1 MNNSKYI
8 MEVTVMKSKKN
19 RGKFNVADA
28 LLNQNLSLRGQKTAI
43 YCGKESVTYEKL
55 FTHVNKFANI
65 LKSLGVKPTERV
77 MIHLPDSPM
86 FFYAF
91 LGSIK
96 YGAWPVPVNTML
108 NESDYEY
115 MIDDMEA
122 RVLVTEKRSNAATI
136 KTNHLCYKLF
146 SDMNLPI
153 LMGFSEPTAD
163 TYPADAD
170 DIAFWLY
177 SSGSTGRPK
186 GVPHRHID
194 MIHSADHYAKHVINM
209 NENDVVFSVSK
220 LFFAYGLGNSL
231 SFPLRYGAS
240 TVLLSSPPT
249 PESVMETVAT
259 FKPTVFFGVPT
270 QYNSVLKKMNGNNPF
285 ESVRV
290 CASAGEALPQAIFN
304 KWEEKTN
311 LKILDGIGSTEALHI
326 FISNMQDDIK
336 PGTSGRVVPGYEA
349 KIIDENGNDVPSG
362 EPGQLIIRGES
373 VTKGYWNKPEVN
385 KEKLMPGGW
394 FKTGDMYTEEDG
406 FFTYQGRGDDMLKAG
421 GIWVSPI
428 EIENVLMQHKAVHEV
443 AVVGHNI
450 EGLSK
455 PFGYISLNQEFKD
468 CADDEEL
475 GEELVR
481 FASERLPKFKWLR
494 GVYFVD
500 ELPKT
505 ANGKIQR
512 FKLRKAS

>member
-1 MNNSKYI
+1 
-8 MEVTVMKSKKN
+8 MKSKKN

-270 QYNSVLKKMNGNNPF
+270 QYNSVLKKATILLNR
-285 ESVRV
+285 SV
-290 CASAGEALPQAIFN
+290 SAHLP
-304 KWEEKTN
+304 
-311 LKILDGIGSTEALHI
+311 
-326 FISNMQDDIK
+326 
-336 PGTSGRVVPGYEA
+336 
-349 KIIDENGNDVPSG
+349 
-362 EPGQLIIRGES
+362 
-373 VTKGYWNKPEVN
+373 
-385 KEKLMPGGW
+385 
-394 FKTGDMYTEEDG
+394 
-406 FFTYQGRGDDMLKAG
+406 
-421 GIWVSPI
+421 
-428 EIENVLMQHKAVHEV
+428 
-443 AVVGHNI
+443 
-450 EGLSK
+450 
-455 PFGYISLNQEFKD
+455 
-468 CADDEEL
+468 
-475 GEELVR
+475 
-481 FASERLPKFKWLR
+481 ERHCHRQYL
-494 GVYFVD
+494 
-500 ELPKT
+500 T
-505 ANGKIQR
+505 NGKKKQILKYLTALARQR
-512 FKLRKAS
+512 HSTSLSQTCRTISSPALQGVLCLDMRPR